1 MIRHEQRCYL
11 KQTLFLHL
19 VVQTGV
25 EPITPAHHSLSLCT
39 INGSLFL
46 PVIGLKPCS
55 AGFILI
61 LRTLYQKP
69 AYSHEPAGKTLLNP
83 KIINN

>member
-1 MIRHEQRCYL
+1 
-11 KQTLFLHL
+11 

-61 LRTLYQKP
+61 LRTVLSQKP

>member
-39 INGSLFL
+39 NNGSLFL
-46 PVIGLKPCS
+46 PVIGLKPYS
-55 AGFILI
+55 AGIILI
-61 LRTLYQKP
+61 LRNLSQKP

>member
-1 MIRHEQRCYL
+1 MIRYEQRCYL

-39 INGSLFL
+39 NNGSLFL
-46 PVIGLKPCS
+46 PVIGLMPYS

-61 LRTLYQKP
+61 LRTVLFQKP
-69 AYSHEPAGKTLLNP
+69 AYSHEPAGEIT
-83 KIINN
+83 